1 VNPTYLGL
9 PLLNEEQAT
18 LLGHRSMTFG
28 YMVPREDWMLA
39 SVIAD
44 LQRGRI
50 KFSLVQ
56 VGLSVEVWR

>member
-1 VNPTYLGL
+1 
-9 PLLNEEQAT
+9 
-18 LLGHRSMTFG
+18 MTFG